1 MNKEEFKI
9 LNYLSD
15 NLGSGE
21 NISNIFKEI
30 SKKYSSTYY
39 TNIYNSVAR
48 LEKKGVI
55 SIIVEG
61 NNRLI
66 KLNIKSPISIYYIS
80 EAENHKT
87 IDIKIS
93 KEIINILLDLALNSN
108 IITISVLKYDDYIK
122 INRIELLI
130 IERSHNQD

>member
-61 NNRLI
+61 NNR
-66 KLNIKSPISIYYIS
+66 
-80 EAENHKT
+80 
-87 IDIKIS
+87 
-93 KEIINILLDLALNSN
+93 
-108 IITISVLKYDDYIK
+108 
-122 INRIELLI
+122 
-130 IERSHNQD
+130 